1 MHVFFKT
8 ILQITVAKLMDCP
21 YPFEKSQEKTSFPG
35 FSPIRPYGASRRE
48 PGKEA
53 VTRKSSLM
61 YT

>member
-21 YPFEKSQEKTSFPG
+21 YPFEESQETTSIPR
-35 FSPIRPYGASRRE
+35 FSLTRPYGASRRE
-48 PGKEA
+48 PENEA